1 MNADERTERIKDIAR
16 QLITRVRDDEP
27 AAVWRWLRLSMAEL
41 AGADPLDDWVA
52 LAVVQACAT
61 PDDRTW
67 RELVA
72 WTGEG
77 QEELTA
83 ERFGTIPWRERYARP
98 RPRPQPVDSGR
109 GRVA

>member
-67 RELVA
+67 KELVA

-77 QEELTA
+77 QQPDDTA
-83 ERFGTIPWRERYARP
+83 VERRRRQWRDSQRRRRA
-98 RPRPQPVDSGR
+98 QAVDSE
-109 GRVA
+109 VAA